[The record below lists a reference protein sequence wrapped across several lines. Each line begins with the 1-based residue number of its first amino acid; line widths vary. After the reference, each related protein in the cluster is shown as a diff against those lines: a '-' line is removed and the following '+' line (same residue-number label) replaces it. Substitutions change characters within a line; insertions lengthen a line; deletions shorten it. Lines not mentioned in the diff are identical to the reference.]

1 MPSSAWPFTE
11 WAAIVIFTATYLLIA
26 LGRLPGFRIDRA
38 GIAFLGATLMV
49 ASGALGREEAY
60 RAIDLDTI
68 VLLFGMMIVV
78 AGLRLA
84 NGFEL
89 IATEAVRRA
98 RHPLLLLAAVILLA
112 GLLSAFLVND
122 TVCLVLTP
130 IILETVRRLE
140 RDPRPYLLATA
151 MASNIG
157 SVATITGNPQ
167 NMIIGSLSHIPYLF
181 FVRAL
186 APVAGLGLV
195 ILYGLTALAYRHEFF
210 TRTPLA
216 GSVTPPRIL
225 PPLLRKTALILA
237 ALILALFAGVPPAL
251 AAALAGA
258 FTLLTRR
265 LKAWRFYAEVDG
277 ALLVLFGGLFVVVA
291 GFESRVIGE
300 AAPALLQRLPLG
312 SPAPLALFTAVLSN
326 VVSNVPAVLVLRPF
340 VAPLPDPA
348 HAWLVVA
355 MASTLA
361 GNFTILGSVANLIV
375 VQRAA
380 AAGIEIGFRTYFR
393 LGAPITLL
401 TLALGT
407 LLLAWGS
414 NLPLASGPLCG
425 PAGGG

>member
-1 MPSSAWPFTE
+1 MPFTE
-11 WAAIVIFTATYLLIA
+11 WAALVIFAATYLLIA

-49 ASGALGREEAY
+49 ASGALEREAAY
-60 RAIDLDTI
+60 RAIDFDTI
-68 VLLFGMMIVV
+68 VLLLGMMIVV

-89 IATEAVRRA
+89 IAAEAVRRA

-130 IILETVRRLE
+130 IILETIRRLE
-140 RDPRPYLLATA
+140 RNPRPYLLATA

-167 NMIIGSLSHIPYLF
+167 NMIIGSLSHLPYLA

-186 APVAGLGLV
+186 APVAGAGLLVLYAV
-195 ILYGLTALAYRHEFF
+195 IVLAYRREFLVRAHF
-210 TRTPLA
+210 SAEPEA
-216 GSVTPPRIL
+216 PRIL
-225 PPLLRKTALILA
+225 PPLLRKTALIIA
-237 ALILALFAGVPPAL
+237 ALIIALFAGMPPAL
-251 AAALAGA
+251 AAALAGS

-291 GFESRVIGE
+291 GFQSRVIGNAVPE
-300 AAPALLQRLPLG
+300 ILRHLPLDGAAPLT
-312 SPAPLALFTAVLSN
+312 LFTALLSN

-340 VAPLPDPA
+340 IAHLTDPG

-380 AAGIEIGFRTYFR
+380 ASGIEIDFWSYFR
-393 LGAPITLL
+393 LGAPITLI
-401 TLALGT
+401 TLALGV
-407 LLLAWGS
+407 LLLG
-414 NLPLASGPLCG
+414 
-425 PAGGG
+425 

>member
-1 MPSSAWPFTE
+1 MTATSLPLAD
-11 WAAIVIFTATYLLIA
+11 WAAMAIFAATYLLVA

-49 ASGALGREEAY
+49 ASGAIGREEAY

-68 VLLFGMMIVV
+68 VLLLGMMIVV

-89 IATEAVRRA
+89 IAVEAVRRA
-98 RHPLLLLAAVILLA
+98 RHPLLLLAAVILLS

-130 IILETVRRLE
+130 IILETVRHLE

-167 NMIIGSLSHIPYLF
+167 NMIIGSLSHIPYLT

-186 APVAGLGLV
+186 APVAVAGLLL
-195 ILYGLTALAYRHEFF
+195 LYGVIVLAYRREFF
-210 TRTPLA
+210 TRAPLA
-216 GSVTPPRIL
+216 TVPSSPRIL
-225 PPLLRKTALILA
+225 PPLLRKTALIIA
-237 ALILALFAGVPPAL
+237 ALIIGLFAGVPPAL

-291 GFESRVIGE
+291 GFQNRILDA
-300 AAPALLQRLPLG
+300 AAPDLLRLLPFAH
-312 SPAPLALFTAVLSN
+312 PAPLALLTAILSN
-326 VVSNVPAVLVLRPF
+326 VVSNVPAVLILRPF
-340 VAPLPDPA
+340 IAPLADPA

-380 AAGIEIGFRTYFR
+380 AAGIDITFWTYFR

-401 TLALGT
+401 TLGLGT
-407 LLLAWGS
+407 LFLAWG
-414 NLPLASGPLCG
+414 
-425 PAGGG
+425 